1 MDATEH
7 PVRTDQAVDPVSL
20 VPPPPDEAMSV
31 FVHSG
36 GQTRAADV
44 LDPTWLQPDSGV
56 IVWVDLG
63 NADRSHTRHVLSDVF
78 KFHELSV
85 EDAVSESHHP
95 KVEPYDGYLYL
106 ILHGID
112 FNATQQGGFST
123 HDIDFFVGPNFLVTI
138 HDGTSR
144 SIASVQGICPRNGF
158 VLGSGPMALVHRIV
172 DTLVDNYRPE
182 VSQLEGRLDEVEE
195 AVFSAN
201 NEAIV
206 RQILAL
212 KRDVGS
218 LRRVVMPQRDVI
230 ARLARREF
238 AAVDEALSYK
248 FRDVHDHLVRLSDE
262 ANTFHDRITG
272 VLDAHL
278 SFVSNRMNEVMK
290 VLTIISA
297 IFIPLS
303 FVAGLYGMN
312 FQREGPPPGP
322 NTLNMPELYHPL
334 GYPAVLTL
342 MCLMVLGQVFYF
354 WRKGWL
360 SKQR

>member
-1 MDATEH
+1 MDATQPSVTSGSSQPL
-7 PVRTDQAVDPVSL
+7 PVVPVTAPAYAL
-20 VPPPPDEAMSV
+20 TI
-31 FVHSG
+31 FVHEDG
-36 GQTRAADV
+36 VTRRALAI
-44 LDPTWLQPDSGV
+44 DPAWLAPDSGV
-56 IVWVDLG
+56 MLWADLG
-63 NADRSHTRHVLSDVF
+63 HVDPAAARKLLTEVF
-78 KFHELSV
+78 RFHELSV

-123 HDIDFFVGPNFLVTI
+123 HDTDFFIGPNYLVTV

-144 SIASVQGICPRNGF
+144 SIAAVQGVCVRNNF
-158 VLGSGPMALVHRIV
+158 VIGSGPLALVHRIV
-172 DTLVDNYRPE
+172 DTMVDNYRPE
-182 VSQLEGRLDEVEE
+182 VDQLEDRLDQVEE
-195 AVFSAN
+195 AVFGAN

-238 AAVDEALSYK
+238 PAVDEALSYR
-248 FRDVHDHLVRLSDE
+248 FRDVHDHLVRLADE
-262 ANTFHDRITG
+262 ANTFHDRVTG

-290 VLTIISA
+290 VLTLIA
-297 IFIPLS
+297 TIFMPLTVLTS
-303 FVAGLYGMN
+303 LYGMN
-312 FQREGPPPGP
+312 VPLPSMPGGDRAQFW
-322 NTLNMPELYHPL
+322 EV
-334 GYPAVLTL
+334 VLL
-342 MCLMVLGQVFYF
+342 MLAISGGMIWLF
-354 WRKGWL
+354 RRRGWV
-360 SKQR
+360 

>member
-1 MDATEH
+1 MEGRAH
-7 PVRTDQAVDPVSL
+7 SVHTDQADPAVCV
-20 VPPPPDEAMSV
+20 VPQALAHAMTV
-31 FVHSG
+31 FVHSD
-36 GQTRAADV
+36 GQTRAAEAI
-44 LDPTWLQPDSGV
+44 DPAWLQPDSGV
-56 IVWVDLG
+56 TVWVDLG
-63 NADRSHTRHVLSDVF
+63 NAGTAHTRHVLADIF

-112 FNATQQGGFST
+112 FNATKQGGFST

-182 VSQLEGRLDEVEE
+182 VNQLEERLDEVEE
-195 AVFSAN
+195 AVLSAN

-238 AAVDEALSYK
+238 PVVDESLSYK

-290 VLTIISA
+290 VLTLIA
-297 IFIPLS
+297 TIFMPLTVLTS
-303 FVAGLYGMN
+303 LYGMN
-312 FQREGPPPGP
+312 VKIPMMPGGD
-322 NTLNMPELYHPL
+322 NAQFWDVVILM
-334 GYPAVLTL
+334 AVMSGGMLW
-342 MCLMVLGQVFYF
+342 YF
-354 WRKGWL
+354 RRRGWV
-360 SKQR
+360 

>member
-1 MDATEH
+1 MDATDQ
-7 PVRTDQAVDPVSL
+7 PVHANQASDVACL
-20 VPPPPDEAMSV
+20 VPPAPDDATTI

-36 GQTRAADV
+36 GQTRAADAF
-44 LDPTWLQPDSGV
+44 DPTWLQSGSSV
-56 IVWVDLG
+56 TVWVDLG
-63 NADRSHTRHVLSDVF
+63 NADHGHTRHVLADIF
-78 KFHELSV
+78 KFHELSI

-112 FNATQQGGFST
+112 FNATKQGGFST
-123 HDIDFFVGPNFLVTI
+123 HDIDFFVGSNFLVTI

-144 SIASVQGICPRNGF
+144 SIAAVQGICQRNAI

-172 DTLVDNYRPE
+172 DTMVDNYRPE
-182 VSQLEGRLDEVEE
+182 VSQLEERLDEVEE

-201 NEAIV
+201 NETIV

-218 LRRVVMPQRDVI
+218 LRRVVTPQRDVI

-238 AAVDEALSYK
+238 SAVDESLSYK
-248 FRDVHDHLVRLSDE
+248 FRDVHDHLVRLADE

-278 SFVSNRMNEVMK
+278 SFASNRMNEVMK
-290 VLTIISA
+290 VLTLIA
-297 IFIPLS
+297 TIFMPLTVLTS
-303 FVAGLYGMN
+303 LYGMN
-312 FQREGPPPGP
+312 VKIPMMPG
-322 NTLNMPELYHPL
+322 
-334 GYPAVLTL
+334 GDGAQFWDVVV
-342 MCLMVLGQVFYF
+342 LMVVMSGGMIWYF
-354 WRKGWL
+354 RRRGWV
-360 SKQR
+360 

>member
-1 MDATEH
+1 MDATEQ
-7 PVRTDQAVDPVSL
+7 PVRSEQAGSAACL
-20 VPPPPDEAMSV
+20 VPPAPAEALSI

-36 GQTRAADV
+36 GHTRAADA
-44 LDPTWLQPDSGV
+44 LDPTWLEPDSGV

-63 NADRSHTRHVLSDVF
+63 NADKAQTRHVLSDVF
-78 KFHELSV
+78 RFHELSV

-123 HDIDFFVGPNFLVTI
+123 HDIDFFIGPNYLVTI

-144 SIASVQGICPRNGF
+144 SIAAVQGICPRNGF
-158 VLGSGPMALVHRIV
+158 VLGSGPLALVHRIV

-182 VSQLEGRLDEVEE
+182 VSQLEERLDEVEE

-201 NEAIV
+201 NETIV

-238 AAVDEALSYK
+238 AVVDEALSYK
-248 FRDVHDHLVRLSDE
+248 FRDVHDHLVRLADE

-290 VLTIISA
+290 VLTLIA
-297 IFIPLS
+297 TIFMPLTVLTS
-303 FVAGLYGMN
+303 LYGMN
-312 FQREGPPPGP
+312 VKIPMMPGGD
-322 NTLNMPELYHPL
+322 NAQFWDVVILM
-334 GYPAVLTL
+334 AV
-342 MCLMVLGQVFYF
+342 MSGGMMWYF
-354 WRKGWL
+354 KRRDWL
-360 SKQR
+360 

>member
-1 MDATEH
+1 MDATEQ
-7 PVRTDQAVDPVSL
+7 PVRTDQASDVVCL
-20 VPPPPDEAMSV
+20 VPPAPADAMTI

-36 GQTRAADV
+36 GQTRAAEA
-44 LDPTWLQPDSGV
+44 LDPAWLQPNAGV
-56 IVWVDLG
+56 TVWVDLG
-63 NADRSHTRHVLSDVF
+63 NADAAHTRHVLADFF
-78 KFHELSV
+78 KFHELAV
-85 EDAVSESHHP
+85 EDAVSASHHP

-144 SIASVQGICPRNGF
+144 SIALVQGICPRNAF

-172 DTLVDNYRPE
+172 DTMVDNYRPE
-182 VSQLEGRLDEVEE
+182 VNQLEERLDEVEE

-201 NEAIV
+201 NETIV

-248 FRDVHDHLVRLSDE
+248 FRDVHDHLVRLADE

-290 VLTIISA
+290 VLTLIA
-297 IFIPLS
+297 TIFMPLTVLTS
-303 FVAGLYGMN
+303 LYGMN
-312 FQREGPPPGP
+312 VRLPMMPGGEQAQFWEVVA
-322 NTLNMPELYHPL
+322 LM
-334 GYPAVLTL
+334 AVISGG
-342 MCLMVLGQVFYF
+342 MIWFF
-354 WRKGWL
+354 RRRGWV
-360 SKQR
+360 

>member
-1 MDATEH
+1 MEAGAH
-7 PVRTDQAVDPVSL
+7 SVQTDQADAAACVLPQALAD
-20 VPPPPDEAMSV
+20 AMTI

-36 GQTRAADV
+36 GQTRAADG

-56 IVWVDLG
+56 TVWVDLG
-63 NADRSHTRHVLSDVF
+63 NAGTLHTRHVLTDIF

-112 FNATQQGGFST
+112 FNATKQGGFST

-144 SIASVQGICPRNGF
+144 SIAAVQGICARNGF
-158 VLGSGPMALVHRIV
+158 VLGNGPMALVHRIV

-182 VSQLEGRLDEVEE
+182 VNQLEERLDEVEE
-195 AVFSAN
+195 GVMSAN
-201 NEAIV
+201 NETVV
-206 RQILAL
+206 RQILSL

-238 AAVDEALSYK
+238 AVVDEALSYK
-248 FRDVHDHLVRLSDE
+248 FRDVHDHLVRLADE

-290 VLTIISA
+290 VLTLIA
-297 IFIPLS
+297 TIFMPLTVLTS
-303 FVAGLYGMN
+303 LYGMN
-312 FQREGPPPGP
+312 VKIPMMPG
-322 NTLNMPELYHPL
+322 
-334 GYPAVLTL
+334 GDSAQFWDVVI
-342 MCLMVLGQVFYF
+342 LMVVMSGGMIWYF
-354 WRKGWL
+354 RRRGWV
-360 SKQR
+360 

>member
-1 MDATEH
+1 VSTSTVPPEALLTGCDVRPPDPQDALT
-7 PVRTDQAVDPVSL
+7 VFVSIDGQTRTADAVDPAWL
-20 VPPPPDEAMSV
+20 APG
-31 FVHSG
+31 SG
-36 GQTRAADV
+36 A
-44 LDPTWLQPDSGV
+44 

-63 NADRSHTRHVLSDVF
+63 NAQPSAIRRQLADVF
-78 KFHELSV
+78 HFHELSI
-85 EDAVSESHHP
+85 EDAVGESHHP

-112 FNATQQGGFST
+112 FNATKQGGFST
-123 HDIDFFVGPNFLVTI
+123 HDIDFFIGENYLVTV

-144 SIASVQGICPRNGF
+144 SIAAVQGICPRNGF

-172 DTLVDNYRPE
+172 DTMVDNYRPE
-182 VSQLEGRLDEVEE
+182 VNQLEARLDEVEE

-238 AAVDEALSYK
+238 AAVDETLSYK
-248 FRDVHDHLVRLSDE
+248 FRDVHDHLVRLADE
-262 ANTFHDRITG
+262 ANTFHDRVTG

-290 VLTIISA
+290 VLTLIA
-297 IFIPLS
+297 TIFMPLTVLTS
-303 FVAGLYGMN
+303 LYGMN
-312 FQREGPPPGP
+312 VRLPMMPGGDDAQFW
-322 NTLNMPELYHPL
+322 E
-334 GYPAVLTL
+334 VLL
-342 MCLMVLGQVFYF
+342 MMLVLSGGMIWYF
-354 WRKGWL
+354 RRRGWV
-360 SKQR
+360 

>member
-1 MDATEH
+1 MHPPASADEAT
-7 PVRTDQAVDPVSL
+7 PGDQLTVEIT
-20 VPPPPDEAMSV
+20 PPDPADAITV
-31 FVHSG
+31 FVHAN
-36 GQTRAADV
+36 GQTRAADHI
-44 LDPTWLQPDSGV
+44 DPTWLAPDSGV
-56 IVWVDLG
+56 IVWADLG
-63 NADRSHTRHVLSDVF
+63 NADLARTRHLLTNLF

-123 HDIDFFVGPNFLVTI
+123 HDVDFFIGPNYVVTI

-144 SIASVQGICPRNGF
+144 SVMSVQGICPRNGI
-158 VLGSGPMALVHRIV
+158 VLGAGPMALVHRIV
-172 DTLVDNYRPE
+172 DTMVDNYRPE
-182 VSQLEGRLDEVEE
+182 VSQLEERLDEVEE

-201 NEAIV
+201 NETIV

-218 LRRVVMPQRDVI
+218 LRRVVTPQRDVI

-238 AAVDEALSYK
+238 AVVDVGLRYK
-248 FRDVHDHLVRLSDE
+248 FRDVHDHLVRLADE
-262 ANTFHDRITG
+262 ANTFHDRVTG

-290 VLTIISA
+290 VLTLIA
-297 IFIPLS
+297 TIFMPLTVLTS
-303 FVAGLYGMN
+303 LYGMN
-312 FQREGPPPGP
+312 VPLPAMPGG
-322 NTLNMPELYHPL
+322 ER
-334 GYPAVLTL
+334 AQFWEVLLL
-342 MCLMVLGQVFYF
+342 MLVISGAMIWFF
-354 WRKGWL
+354 RRRGWV
-360 SKQR
+360 

>member
-1 MDATEH
+1 MDATEQ
-7 PVRTDQAVDPVSL
+7 PVRATDARDVACLGAPAAADG
-20 VPPPPDEAMSV
+20 MTI

-36 GQTRAADV
+36 GQTRAADAV
-44 LDPTWLQPDSGV
+44 DPAWLHPDSGV

-63 NADRSHTRHVLSDVF
+63 NADHARTRHVLADIF

-112 FNATQQGGFST
+112 FNVTKQGGFST
-123 HDIDFFVGPNFLVTI
+123 HDTDFFVGPNFLVTI

-144 SIASVQGICPRNGF
+144 SIAAVQGICPRNSF

-172 DTLVDNYRPE
+172 DTMVDNYRPE
-182 VSQLEGRLDEVEE
+182 VNQLEERLDGVEE

-201 NEAIV
+201 NETIV

-218 LRRVVMPQRDVI
+218 LRRVVTPQRDVI

-238 AAVDEALSYK
+238 SAVDEALSYK
-248 FRDVHDHLVRLSDE
+248 FRDVHDHLVRLADE

-290 VLTIISA
+290 VLTLIA
-297 IFIPLS
+297 TIFMPLTVLTS
-303 FVAGLYGMN
+303 LYGMN
-312 FQREGPPPGP
+312 VKIPMMPG
-322 NTLNMPELYHPL
+322 
-334 GYPAVLTL
+334 GDGAQFWDVVI
-342 MCLMVLGQVFYF
+342 LMVLMSGGMIWYF
-354 WRKGWL
+354 RRRGWV
-360 SKQR
+360 